1 MREVSV
7 REARAEIARLLEAAE
22 AGEDVIIT
30 RRGRP
35 VARLVAVAAESA
47 PQVAFTSRRELR
59 KSLPASEHPSSRLIR
74 EMREDRG

>member
-35 VARLVAVAAESA
+35 VARLVAVAAESV
-47 PQVAFTSRRELR
+47 PQIAFTSRGELR
-59 KSLPASEHPSSRLIR
+59 RSLPASERPSSRLIR